1 MTVSVR
7 GGVPLEQ
14 TPASDAANQEV
25 EEQQGDAES
34 SGASQEKEEKSSE
47 EQDILVG
54 VNGEPIFPIDELA
67 KLDEM
72 ISRPK
77 WVVPVLPNCE
87 LEVLLVASIKLC
99 QAGVY
104 Q

>member
-14 TPASDAANQEV
+14 TPASDVANPD
-25 EEQQGDAES
+25 EQQGDEEN
-34 SGASQEKEEKSSE
+34 SGTSQEKATDDSE
-47 EQDILVG
+47 EQEVLVDE
-54 VNGEPIFPIDELA
+54 NGEPIFPTDELN

-77 WVVPVLPNCE
+77 WVVPVLPKCE
-87 LEVLLVASIKLC
+87 LEVLLKASIKLC
-99 QAGVY
+99 RAGM
-104 Q
+104 